1 MMAARDLRYTTHVG
15 KNEHLFNCEP
25 YIIYSISPQQTIVED
40 KTHTP
45 GSPET
50 FLHMA
55 RRLFL
60 FFRIPFSHELFSL
73 ASQQHGFP
81 LDKRI
86 IVESSHDACIKHVQR
101 IFGGI
106 EGTLGAEPERLGRSG
121 RGRETSAHAHE
132 DDERKTRWVSFL
144 YLLYLVRGHPRNQP
158 HLTAFAACFFSI
170 VEVQVV
176 MYRMPCIQFSYDLH
190 SRTTERTSY
199 RQAVADKSRPCC
211 SI

>member
-60 FFRIPFSHELFSL
+60 FF
-73 ASQQHGFP
+73 GFP
-81 LDKRI
+81 SLMSFFPLRHSSMDFLWINEYSWRA
-86 IVESSHDACIKHVQR
+86 VMMHVSNMYNES
-101 IFGGI
+101 
-106 EGTLGAEPERLGRSG
+106 
-121 RGRETSAHAHE
+121 
-132 DDERKTRWVSFL
+132 
-144 YLLYLVRGHPRNQP
+144 LVG
-158 HLTAFAACFFSI
+158 
-170 VEVQVV
+170 
-176 MYRMPCIQFSYDLH
+176 
-190 SRTTERTSY
+190 
-199 RQAVADKSRPCC
+199 
-211 SI
+211 